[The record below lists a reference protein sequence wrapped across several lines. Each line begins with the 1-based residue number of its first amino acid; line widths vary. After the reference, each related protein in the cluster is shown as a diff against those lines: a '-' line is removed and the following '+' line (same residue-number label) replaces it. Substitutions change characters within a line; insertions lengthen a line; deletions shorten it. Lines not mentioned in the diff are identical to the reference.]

1 MKKENFM
8 IESQKTINVLV
19 DDIDKEKGLISNIVK
34 VDAEVLVGTIPL
46 IFKEYN
52 FNYIPSYFIKET
64 KNWIYPVVI
73 LNITFISLLLA
84 NSSSRTDILSIIPN
98 KIYQEYKKDKGH
110 IVLIIYEP
118 INDEDIKLLV
128 KTVETNPRYK
138 NLLFMTIHYIDSPN
152 FFMFSV
158 TENELFNFEVNGF
171 KYNIRSTDELFKQEN
186 KEKSINLLIDKIDI
200 EKGCIPNLLGDE
212 RHLGKLKPIF
222 NGYKLNCI
230 PSYFADN
237 TEEWYYPIVLSHL
250 FIFNESQIPPFR
262 SLVPKPVRRAIEA
275 GRGKFLFIMVE
286 AMTIEMI
293 EYIEMIVLHRGILTR
308 EQESAFIFI
317 TPHIIDHP
325 NFYTADLNVDT
336 VLYKDTE
343 VADQNISDESIRK
356 FCCFLGNYHERYIR
370 GLAVVALEKSNLLDQ
385 GFVSL
390 KNNGKDFKNKLDTT
404 LLNTKHMQ
412 ILSRVTEQKNTK
424 LDFTSFDKVYSML
437 DIKDTLD
444 RSLFNFVIEGSYD
457 RPIPRVYN
465 DPAGEVVHITE
476 KTYRNIIYKKPFIIL
491 GQPRQLEF
499 LHKLGYKTFSP
510 IINESYDSNEDSA
523 ERFYLVMKEVKRL
536 CSKSKEE
543 LIEMFKQVDD
553 ILNYNYN
560 LYFSKQLELRD
571 ELIRRVKNE

>member
-73 LNITFISLLLA
+73 LNITFISLLLS

-212 RHLGKLKPIF
+212 RHLGKLKSIF

-237 TEEWYYPIVLSHL
+237 TEEWYYPIVLNHL

-308 EQESAFIFI
+308 E
-317 TPHIIDHP
+317 
-325 NFYTADLNVDT
+325 
-336 VLYKDTE
+336 
-343 VADQNISDESIRK
+343 
-356 FCCFLGNYHERYIR
+356 
-370 GLAVVALEKSNLLDQ
+370 
-385 GFVSL
+385 
-390 KNNGKDFKNKLDTT
+390 
-404 LLNTKHMQ
+404 
-412 ILSRVTEQKNTK
+412 
-424 LDFTSFDKVYSML
+424 
-437 DIKDTLD
+437 
-444 RSLFNFVIEGSYD
+444 
-457 RPIPRVYN
+457 
-465 DPAGEVVHITE
+465 
-476 KTYRNIIYKKPFIIL
+476 
-491 GQPRQLEF
+491 
-499 LHKLGYKTFSP
+499 
-510 IINESYDSNEDSA
+510 
-523 ERFYLVMKEVKRL
+523 
-536 CSKSKEE
+536 
-543 LIEMFKQVDD
+543 
-553 ILNYNYN
+553 
-560 LYFSKQLELRD
+560 
-571 ELIRRVKNE
+571 

>member
-1 MKKENFM
+1 M

-19 DDIDKEKGLISNIVK
+19 DNIHKEKGLISNVVK
-34 VDAEVLVGTIPL
+34 GGEEVLAGTTPL
-46 IFKEYN
+46 IFKDYK
-52 FNYIPSYFIKET
+52 FNYIPSYFVKDI
-64 KNWIYPVVI
+64 KNWIYPIVI
-73 LNITFISLLLA
+73 LNSTFISFLLA
-84 NSSSRTDILSIIPN
+84 NSSSGTDVLSLIPN
-98 KIYQEYKKDKGH
+98 KVYQEYKKNKGH
-110 IVLIIYEP
+110 IVLVLYEP

-138 NLLFMTIHYIDSPN
+138 NLLFMTMHYIDSPN
-152 FFMFSV
+152 FFMFNI
-158 TENELFNFEVNGF
+158 TEHELFNFEVHGL
-171 KYNIRSTDELFKQEN
+171 KYNVRSTYELFKREN
-186 KEKSINLLIDKIDI
+186 EEKSINLMIDDIDV
-200 EKGCIPNLLGDE
+200 EKGCIANLLGDE
-212 RHLGKLKPIF
+212 RHCIKLKPIF
-222 NGYKLNCI
+222 NGYKLNYI
-230 PSYFADN
+230 PSYFADY

-250 FIFNESQIPPFR
+250 FIFSECGNPPLKSLIPR
-262 SLVPKPVRRAIEA
+262 SVKEGIKNK
-275 GRGKFLFIMVE
+275 RGKFLFIMVE

-293 EYIEMIVLHRGILTR
+293 EYIEMIILHRGVLTR
-308 EQESAFIFI
+308 EQESDFIFV

-336 VLYKDTE
+336 LLYKDTE
-343 VADQNISDESIRK
+343 VADQKVSNERTRK
-356 FCCFLGNYHERYIR
+356 FCCFLSNYHERYIR
-370 GLAVVALEKSNLLDQ
+370 GLVVVALEKCNLLDQ

-390 KNNGKDFKNKLDTT
+390 KDNGKDFKNKLDTT

-412 ILSRVTEQKNTK
+412 TLSIVTEQENTK

-444 RSLFNFVIEGSYD
+444 NSLFNFVIEGSYD
-457 RPIPRVYN
+457 KPIPRVYN
-465 DPAGEVVHITE
+465 DPAGEVVHVTE

-510 IINESYDSNEDSA
+510 IINESYDTYEDSA
-523 ERFYLVMKEVKRL
+523 ERFYMVMKEIKRL

-553 ILNYNYN
+553 VLNYNYN